1 MDPLAQSRNRVPV
14 RRKVR
19 ELRDRLSRHLNV
31 GRAAR
36 ETAATDD
43 SDGSAATSA
52 LDRLVAD
59 SSATP
64 ALAAKRERHAP
75 SITAE
80 GTVSDLVT
88 ELRR

>member
-1 MDPLAQSRNRVPV
+1 MALLTQSRNRVRV

-31 GRAAR
+31 GRAAQ

-43 SDGSAATSA
+43 SDGAVRACE

-59 SSATP
+59 GLAAP
-64 ALAAKRERHAP
+64 ALVAKRPRIAP
-75 SITAE
+75 LITGE

-88 ELRR
+88 DQRR